1 MNKRASQN
9 KPELWIEEDRRL
21 FYADA
26 ITIKSTGEYFKVEDK
41 LAKIHTYMVDQYN
54 SYQADGKSF
63 YEDQRD
69 IATKCKCTPKTLGK
83 WLKVLQALGLLI
95 IDESQ
100 KSHSYTVR
108 SVVSQEHNLIFSYPK
123 LLNGKPSY
131 DHEEALKRLYASQG
145 RRNVKNH
152 QPKTE
157 ESGKSEQKRDVES
170 FVVGSAAPVAGKPD
184 GLPVVDILVDADVP
198 ANDDPSLSDL
208 PEANGAEHSRSS
220 ETPSVLKANPFT
232 GGDAM
237 NAEQTEYTSEQ
248 LRTKLRKWR
257 NWGLDEEAKAFC
269 LSHGISS
276 DEDSMNLFIQNYHVP
291 APASVEQ
298 QVNAPADEL
307 PLDYDDSIPF

>member
-21 FYADA
+21 FYAEA
-26 ITIKSTGEYFKVEDK
+26 ITIKSTGECFKVEDK

-157 ESGKSEQKRDVES
+157 ESGKNEQKRAVES
-170 FVVGSAAPVAGKPD
+170 FVVEPATPVAGKPN
-184 GLPVVDILVDADVP
+184 GVPVVDAPVDVE
-198 ANDDPSLSDL
+198 LS
-208 PEANGAEHSRSS
+208 
-220 ETPSVLKANPFT
+220 
-232 GGDAM
+232 GGDDAV
-237 NAEQTEYTSEQ
+237 NASTQYTDEQ

-269 LSHGISS
+269 LSHGISN
-276 DEDSMNLFIQNYHVP
+276 DEDSMNLFIQNYLIPV
-291 APASVEQ
+291 PASVEQ
-298 QVNAPADEL
+298 QVNAPD
-307 PLDYDDSIPF
+307 DYSPPDFDDNEPF

>member
-26 ITIKSTGEYFKVEDK
+26 ITIKSTGECFKVEDK

-157 ESGKSEQKRDVES
+157 ESGKNEQKRDVES
-170 FVVGSAAPVAGKPD
+170 FVVEPAAPVAGKPD
-184 GLPVVDILVDADVP
+184 GLPVVDIPVDADVP
-198 ANDDPSLSDL
+198 ANDDAVNASD
-208 PEANGAEHSRSS
+208 R
-220 ETPSVLKANPFT
+220 
-232 GGDAM
+232 
-237 NAEQTEYTSEQ
+237 YTDEQ
-248 LRTKLRKWR
+248 LGTKLRRWR

-276 DEDSMNLFIQNYHVP
+276 DEDSMNLFIQNYHIP
-291 APASVEQ
+291 APESVEQ

>member
-9 KPELWIEEDRRL
+9 KPELWIEEDRRI
-21 FYADA
+21 FYAEA
-26 ITIKSTGEYFKVEDK
+26 ITIKSTGECFKVEDK

-131 DHEEALKRLYASQG
+131 DHEEALKRLYTSQG

-157 ESGKSEQKRDVES
+157 ESGKNEQKRNVEP
-170 FVVGSAAPVAGKPD
+170 AAPAAEQTGSVP
-184 GLPVVDILVDADVP
+184 PVDAHGDVDLSGT
-198 ANDDPSLSDL
+198 DDPSLSDQ
-208 PEANGAEHSRSS
+208 P
-220 ETPSVLKANPFT
+220 
-232 GGDAM
+232 
-237 NAEQTEYTSEQ
+237 EYTDEQ

-257 NWGLDEEAKAFC
+257 NWGLDEDARSFC
-269 LSHGISS
+269 MSRGVSD
-276 DEDSMNLFIQNYHVP
+276 DEDSMKLFIQNYQLPVP
-291 APASVEQ
+291 GPQKQ
-298 QVNAPADEL
+298 QADGSEDQS
-307 PLDYDDSIPF
+307 PPDFDNSIPF

>member
-21 FYADA
+21 FYAEA
-26 ITIKSTGEYFKVEDK
+26 ITIKSTGECFKVEDK
-41 LAKIHTYMVDQYN
+41 LARIHTYMVDQYN

-131 DHEEALKRLYASQG
+131 DHEEALKRLHASEEH
-145 RRNVKNH
+145 KKTKKTA
-152 QPKTE
+152 QPIIE
-157 ESGKSEQKRDVES
+157 ESENGEQSV
-170 FVVGSAAPVAGKPD
+170 FV
-184 GLPVVDILVDADVP
+184 
-198 ANDDPSLSDL
+198 
-208 PEANGAEHSRSS
+208 
-220 ETPSVLKANPFT
+220 
-232 GGDAM
+232 
-237 NAEQTEYTSEQ
+237 
-248 LRTKLRKWR
+248 
-257 NWGLDEEAKAFC
+257 
-269 LSHGISS
+269 
-276 DEDSMNLFIQNYHVP
+276 VP
-291 APASVEQ
+291 APATVDHEQ
-298 QVNAPADEL
+298 RSGVSQPAGDSGDAISSDDGVTGKNIVKMPWIESPFDNGRLVSEARRWAQSQGASTWQDEIKLVWKLTGKTNIGEPGEHMRPDDVPAPEPAKQKANGYTLYEGTPKEPDWNEDEQ
-307 PLDYDDSIPF
+307 F

>member
-26 ITIKSTGEYFKVEDK
+26 ITIKSTGECFKVEDK

-131 DHEEALKRLYASQG
+131 DHEETLKRLYASQG

-170 FVVGSAAPVAGKPD
+170 FMVGSAAPAAGKPD
-184 GLPVVDILVDADVP
+184 GIPAVDIPVDVDLSGS
-198 ANDDPSLSDL
+198 DDPSLSDS
-208 PEANGAEHSRSS
+208 NGRNVVEFPRNCRPK
-220 ETPSVLKANPFT
+220 PSFKFVAP
-232 GGDAM
+232 D
-237 NAEQTEYTSEQ
+237 
-248 LRTKLRKWR
+248 
-257 NWGLDEEAKAFC
+257 DDDHEEI
-269 LSHGISS
+269 HQ
-276 DEDSMNLFIQNYHVP
+276 E
-291 APASVEQ
+291 
-298 QVNAPADEL
+298 
-307 PLDYDDSIPF
+307 

>member
-26 ITIKSTGEYFKVEDK
+26 ITIKSTGECFKVEDK

-170 FVVGSAAPVAGKPD
+170 FVVGSAAPAAGKPD
-184 GLPVVDILVDADVP
+184 GIPAVDIPVDVDLSGS
-198 ANDDPSLSDL
+198 DDPSLSDSNGRNVVEFPRNCRPKPSFKFVAPDDDDHEEIHQEQETFIEPDVCHEPT
-208 PEANGAEHSRSS
+208 PEEI
-220 ETPSVLKANPFT
+220 
-232 GGDAM
+232 DAAVALM
-237 NAEQTEYTSEQ
+237 
-248 LRTKLRKWR
+248 
-257 NWGLDEEAKAFC
+257 
-269 LSHGISS
+269 
-276 DEDSMNLFIQNYHVP
+276 
-291 APASVEQ
+291 
-298 QVNAPADEL
+298 
-307 PLDYDDSIPF
+307 

>member
-21 FYADA
+21 FYAEA
-26 ITIKSTGEYFKVEDK
+26 ITIKSTGECFKVEDK
-41 LAKIHTYMVDQYN
+41 LARIHTYMVDQYN

-170 FVVGSAAPVAGKPD
+170 FVVEPAAPAAGKPD
-184 GLPVVDILVDADVP
+184 GVPVVAHGVDASLP
-198 ANDDPSLSDL
+198 ANDAVTGRNVVKFPCKRASFKSVAPDDDFDDNRVVN
-208 PEANGAEHSRSS
+208 EACVVPNDRPITSTWLDA
-220 ETPSVLKANPFT
+220 PF
-232 GGDAM
+232 
-237 NAEQTEYTSEQ
+237 
-248 LRTKLRKWR
+248 
-257 NWGLDEEAKAFC
+257 
-269 LSHGISS
+269 
-276 DEDSMNLFIQNYHVP
+276 
-291 APASVEQ
+291 
-298 QVNAPADEL
+298 
-307 PLDYDDSIPF
+307 

>member
-21 FYADA
+21 FYAEA
-26 ITIKSTGEYFKVEDK
+26 ITTKSTGECFKVEDK

-145 RRNVKNH
+145 RRHVKNH
-152 QPKTE
+152 KPVIE
-157 ESGKSEQKRDVES
+157 ESENGVQQQNHKQPTTDAPETSTPDTG
-170 FVVGSAAPVAGKPD
+170 VGEP
-184 GLPVVDILVDADVP
+184 LPAVDASGD
-198 ANDDPSLSDL
+198 ADLS
-208 PEANGAEHSRSS
+208 
-220 ETPSVLKANPFT
+220 
-232 GGDAM
+232 GGDDAV
-237 NAEQTEYTSEQ
+237 NGPAGENVVKFPRQKASF
-248 LRTKLRKWR
+248 KSVAPD
-257 NWGLDEEAKAFC
+257 DEELEENYQEYAGYMGQDAYCEPSQADFDKAEAI
-269 LSHGISS
+269 LYGGK
-276 DEDSMNLFIQNYHVP
+276 V
-291 APASVEQ
+291 V
-298 QVNAPADEL
+298 
-307 PLDYDDSIPF
+307 

>member
-9 KPELWIEEDRRL
+9 KPELWIEEDRCL
-21 FYADA
+21 FYAEA
-26 ITIKSTGEYFKVEDK
+26 ITIKSTGECFKVEDK

-108 SVVSQEHNLIFSYPK
+108 SVVSQKHNLIFSYPK

-157 ESGKSEQKRDVES
+157 ESGKNEQKRAVVEP
-170 FVVGSAAPVAGKPD
+170 AAPAAGKSN
-184 GLPVVDILVDADVP
+184 GVPVVDIPVDDA
-198 ANDDPSLSDL
+198 L
-208 PEANGAEHSRSS
+208 P
-220 ETPSVLKANPFT
+220 V
-232 GGDAM
+232 GD
-237 NAEQTEYTSEQ
+237 
-248 LRTKLRKWR
+248 
-257 NWGLDEEAKAFC
+257 
-269 LSHGISS
+269 
-276 DEDSMNLFIQNYHVP
+276 
-291 APASVEQ
+291 
-298 QVNAPADEL
+298 NAPLSGPAGENIVEFPHSGRAKLSFKFVSPDG
-307 PLDYDDSIPF
+307 DDQENYSEPPQVDFDKDGQPPNKWKDFDMATTCDFL